1 MQNFNKFAL
10 DVLGS
15 ARLQAC
21 WFRRH
26 AETNLPFSRSGKMSG
41 CKEKSATAR
50 RARQHAWRR
59 ALPGTSPD
67 QNFDPQQ
74 ITDHGRAAIA
84 IDLDTGATIAARCEQ
99 PVYSLHRVVKNN
111 ESEDPTEHH

>member
-26 AETNLPFSRSGKMSG
+26 AETNFPFSRSGKMSG
-41 CKEKSATAR
+41 CKEKFATAR
-50 RARQHAWRR
+50 RARQHA
-59 ALPGTSPD
+59 
-67 QNFDPQQ
+67 
-74 ITDHGRAAIA
+74 
-84 IDLDTGATIAARCEQ
+84 
-99 PVYSLHRVVKNN
+99 
-111 ESEDPTEHH
+111 